1 MTKRRSLTPSP
12 EELSLASLG
21 LTPSGDAA
29 PSPEGPE
36 SRHARRAGGARK
48 EVSARVSFTQGS
60 RELMGWALN
69 QSRGGLRA
77 IVEDPVE
84 LGEVFEVVIGD
95 EPSRLGRIVWL
106 QEEPDGAI
114 VGVSFV
120 GDSYAPPPSE
130 PPSAPEASSPG
141 PSGEPSSTE
150 PEASTGAAPEAP
162 DDREGD
168 V

>member
-12 EELSLASLG
+12 EELGLAPLG
-21 LTPSGDAA
+21 P
-29 PSPEGPE
+29 PSPGEALSHDGPE
-36 SRHARRAGGARK
+36 SEAHSRHARRAGGARK
-48 EVSARVSFTQGS
+48 EVSARVSFTQGG

-77 IVEDPVE
+77 ILEDPVE

-95 EPSRLGRIVWL
+95 EPPRHGRIVWL

-120 GDSYAPPPSE
+120 GDSYAPPASE
-130 PPSAPEASSPG
+130 SRPPPPPPPSDAGAASASASDRDDAPARD
-141 PSGEPSSTE
+141 E
-150 PEASTGAAPEAP
+150 PE
-162 DDREGD
+162 D